1 MYEQKLR
8 YCALNH
14 DQLHILRHGEKEVD
28 EITRNDKS
36 SRKLKSDTWNKEKCA
51 LSAVFFNFLPY
62 FSVECLSNGGWLNF
76 SE

>member
-36 SRKLKSDTWNKEKCA
+36 SRKLKSDTWNKEKCV
-51 LSAVFFNFLPY
+51 LYPPC
-62 FSVECLSNGGWLNF
+62 FSTFCHIFPSNVYQTVVG
-76 SE
+76 